1 MDIKCS
7 VKKHSEIN
15 AVCYCYYCK
24 KNLCNKCQN
33 IHLEFFEEHK
43 LVNIDK
49 NTNYENLFTGYC
61 KEKNHS
67 NKLEYFCKDHNKLCC
82 VECICK
88 IKDEINGHHSDCNIT
103 KIENISE
110 EKKKNLKDNIKCLE
124 ELNNTLENS
133 INDLKKIM
141 ERKEEEKEKSKL
153 EIQNIFTKI
162 RTALNDKEDKLLI
175 EIDKK
180 FQNVLINDE
189 IIKESKNFFNKVK
202 ISIDKGKIIEKEW
215 NINPLS
221 SIIND
226 CINIENN
233 INEIHKINDI
243 IKKYDSNDTKDIKFS
258 ISEIDINNVL
268 SSIKEIELNNS
279 TNIKWKTGPN
289 YILSNDDLIATKNSG
304 GYKYNCNILGN
315 ILPKN
320 RINKWKIK
328 LKKFNKN
335 NFYDWNVLIGV
346 APSNINPNEENL
358 YQKTWTLICGSLNV
372 SIKNGSQT
380 NYKNNKDILK
390 EGDIV
395 EVIMNTITGELSFS
409 VNGENLGVACK
420 IPLDIDLSPF
430 ALIKHEGDSLEI
442 LNE

>member
-15 AVCYCYYCK
+15 AVCYCNYCK
-24 KNLCNKCQN
+24 KYLCNKCQN
-33 IHLEFFEEHK
+33 NHLEFFEDHE
-43 LVNIDK
+43 LVNINK

-124 ELNNTLENS
+124 ELNNTLENTM
-133 INDLKKIM
+133 NNLKKII
-141 ERKEEEKEKSKL
+141 EKKEEEKEKSKL

-243 IKKYDSNDTKDIKFS
+243 IKKYDSNDTKDIK
-258 ISEIDINNVL
+258 L
-268 SSIKEIELNNS
+268 
-279 TNIKWKTGPN
+279 
-289 YILSNDDLIATKNSG
+289 YI
-304 GYKYNCNILGN
+304 
-315 ILPKN
+315 
-320 RINKWKIK
+320 R
-328 LKKFNKN
+328 
-335 NFYDWNVLIGV
+335 
-346 APSNINPNEENL
+346 
-358 YQKTWTLICGSLNV
+358 
-372 SIKNGSQT
+372 
-380 NYKNNKDILK
+380 
-390 EGDIV
+390 
-395 EVIMNTITGELSFS
+395 
-409 VNGENLGVACK
+409 
-420 IPLDIDLSPF
+420 
-430 ALIKHEGDSLEI
+430 
-442 LNE
+442 